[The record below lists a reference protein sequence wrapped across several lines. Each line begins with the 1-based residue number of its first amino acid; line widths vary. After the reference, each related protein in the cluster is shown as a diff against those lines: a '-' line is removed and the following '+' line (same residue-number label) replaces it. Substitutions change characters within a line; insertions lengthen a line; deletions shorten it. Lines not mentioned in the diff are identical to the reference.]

1 MCMNQP
7 FYNTID
13 SEGQVLLNVESAALS
28 QEEMVLQ
35 AYIMAKRPLAWF
47 EVLNYL
53 PHMDQCSLKRSITN
67 LTQSRYDKYGYLI
80 KEKKL
85 IKTDEMVTGLK
96 GKPCHK
102 YRLIE

>member
-1 MCMNQP
+1 MNQP
-7 FYNTID
+7 FYNTINA
-13 SEGQVLLNVESAALS
+13 EGQVLLNFESAAVT

-35 AYIMAKRPLAWF
+35 AFTTAKRPLAWF

-67 LTQSRYDKYGYLI
+67 LTNSRYDKDGFLI

-85 IKTDEMVTGLK
+85 VKTDEMITGLK
-96 GKPCHK
+96 GKPCHRYK
-102 YRLIE
+102 LIQG